1 MKISRI
7 FILLSLVSSSFA
19 ATISIDNQ
27 SSCVLKK
34 LGGGQVPE
42 VKGHQSPDSIPAH
55 ARATI
60 TADISHYSHRDEE
73 DEEYD
78 PFFDIYLIRCAG
90 KESSLFISGAA
101 SGWYANL
108 EGDVPLSLPGGVS
121 EYDLEEFTDG
131 SYDKSVVLVDKR

>member
-34 LGGGQVPE
+34 LGTGQLPQ

-60 TADISHYSHRDEE
+60 KADISQYSGKD
-73 DEEYD
+73 DGYD

-108 EGDVPLSLPGGVS
+108 EGDVPLSLPGAVS
-121 EYDLEEFTDG
+121 LFDIEFADG